1 MQMNPKQIAIPC
13 LNYAIAADWY
23 EGSNSTEILLTIV
36 GYGSTKARN
45 AEFIAEISEKTGM
58 SSLALDLSGHGESPF
73 KLEDTKPAQHLLEVT
88 TAFDWLRSA
97 YPEAKISVMGTSY
110 GGYMA
115 AWLTRFRNF
124 DKLVLR
130 TPALYK
136 SEDFYSPHR
145 LIHKSDELVA
155 YRKNTELITRNA
167 LFLQEPAFDGKTLL
181 VVHGND
187 EDIPTETSDLYKANF
202 VAGMYL
208 AEGFVHGFRDPRNPQ
223 DSLESY
229 KSRIANWLQK

>member
-1 MQMNPKQIAIPC
+1 MNLKQTTIPC
-13 LNYAIAADWY
+13 LDYTIAADWY
-23 EGSNSTEILLTIV
+23 DGSNQTEILLTIV

-58 SSLALDLSGHGESPF
+58 SGLALDLSGHGESPF
-73 KLEDTKPAQHLLEVT
+73 ELDDTRPAQHLLEVT
-88 TAFDWLRSA
+88 AAFDWLRST

-136 SEDFYSPHR
+136 PEDFYSSHR

-167 LFLQEPAFDGKTLL
+167 LFLQEPVFDGKTLL

-187 EDIPTETSDLYKANF
+187 EDIPEETSSLYQENF
-202 VAGMYL
+202 AAETYL
-208 AEGFVHGFRDPRNPQ
+208 AEGFMHGFRDPRNPQ

-229 KSRIANWLQK
+229 KVAVSDWLQK